1 MPFPRRRSSSA
12 DWLAVETTWR
22 IRGTRRR
29 DNLTLHQIQAA
40 FTARG
45 PRTIHQRRK
54 VSSAN
59 RMIDARTS
67 KYAQRGVDAQSRG
80 CRKRVIG
87 VWAPPANME
96 QFQPLVQ
103 TVEHVL
109 HHGLR
114 QPQMLQPE
122 TVERLTAFKKVNKV
136 SLWAHR
142 FSCSLLAV

>member
-87 VWAPPANME
+87 VWAPPSEYGAIPTAGSDSRACLAPRTEAAPSAAARNGGTVDS
-96 QFQPLVQ
+96 VQ
-103 TVEHVL
+103 GNWIGRSSSGSV
-109 HHGLR
+109 R
-114 QPQMLQPE
+114 S
-122 TVERLTAFKKVNKV
+122 
-136 SLWAHR
+136 SL
-142 FSCSLLAV
+142 SE